1 VKAAPLTW
9 QLFCS
14 GISQAMTTVLLL
26 VATLIGLLYGAWR
39 LSRNRRNPD
48 FWEGGLLWLMS
59 FLVVVILLVR
69 S

>member
-1 VKAAPLTW
+1 
-9 QLFCS
+9 
-14 GISQAMTTVLLL
+14 MTAVLL

-59 FLVVVILLVR
+59 DWSAAFASR
-69 S
+69 TAES

>member
-1 VKAAPLTW
+1 VKAAPLSW
-9 QLFCS
+9 QLSCS
-14 GISQAMTTVLLL
+14 GISQAMTTVLL